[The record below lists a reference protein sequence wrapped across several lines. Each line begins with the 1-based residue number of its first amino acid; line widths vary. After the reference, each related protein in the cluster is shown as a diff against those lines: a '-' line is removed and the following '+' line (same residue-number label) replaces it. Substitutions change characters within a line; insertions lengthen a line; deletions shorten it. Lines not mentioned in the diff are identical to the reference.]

1 MRGMLIPREPNGLVP
16 ILTFGRDLP
25 NPSQT
30 PPRDEARTEMPILHK
45 PLEAARGGARA
56 SPRVVMSELGPYIEI
71 VIRPPGATAG
81 GVDGAALIDTGAT
94 HTVVRSDVMARLGLK
109 PVGKVEIVSPGAPSA
124 TLDTFSCELHFPL
137 SNIPKLVLPQANA
150 SPLDGSPFIAL
161 LGRDFLADKLLILD
175 GRAGYYTLAW

>member
-1 MRGMLIPREPNGLVP
+1 MPTFHRTLGAIQAGNRVAPP
-16 ILTFGRDLP
+16 I
-25 NPSQT
+25 
-30 PPRDEARTEMPILHK
+30 
-45 PLEAARGGARA
+45 
-56 SPRVVMSELGPYIEI
+56 VMSDFGPYIEI

-124 TLDTFSCELHFPL
+124 TLDTFACEIHFPFG
-137 SNIPKLVLPQANA
+137 NIPKLVLPQANA